1 MSPDGRLHLSSNRIK
16 LPLSSRERTAKSGR
30 MVNPPPLSTA
40 ALTAT
45 FVLANIVT
53 SKICVVWIPSVLPN
67 SHRAGLLSIEP
78 AMNGRPKRSAG
89 VLIEGAEEAQDAGA
103 TTHVL
108 NAPSLTARWLES

>member
-1 MSPDGRLHLSSNRIK
+1 MIAWISPDGRLQLSSSRIK

-53 SKICVVWIPSVLPN
+53 SKICAVWMPSALSN
-67 SHRAGLLSIEP
+67 FQRAGLLSIEP
-78 AMNGRPKRSAG
+78 AMNGRPRRSVG
-89 VLIEGAEEAQDAGA
+89 VLIEGADEAQDAGA

-108 NAPSLTARWLES
+108 NPPSLTAR